1 MAMDEEDISHITLHD
16 LTEITIKYDV
26 LAVAPDLAMTSEKYC
41 SEKVVH
47 VRHAHVSK
55 NYIPLSWLRACYI
68 HTHISKINMQET
80 YGTSSH
86 AFDHWAKNQVSCS
99 ISFSSGSIHS
109 TSIANA
115 RFEKLNDYK
124 EG

>member
-1 MAMDEEDISHITLHD
+1 
-16 LTEITIKYDV
+16 
-26 LAVAPDLAMTSEKYC
+26 
-41 SEKVVH
+41 
-47 VRHAHVSK
+47 
-55 NYIPLSWLRACYI
+55 
-68 HTHISKINMQET
+68 MQET

-86 AFDHWAKNQVSCS
+86 AFDHWAKNQASCS

>member
-1 MAMDEEDISHITLHD
+1 
-16 LTEITIKYDV
+16 
-26 LAVAPDLAMTSEKYC
+26 
-41 SEKVVH
+41 
-47 VRHAHVSK
+47 
-55 NYIPLSWLRACYI
+55 
-68 HTHISKINMQET
+68 MQET

-86 AFDHWAKNQVSCS
+86 AFDHWAKNQASCS

-115 RFEKLNDYK
+115 SFEKLNDYK